1 LSTTID
7 RGQPLTLAT
16 PSLDVRL
23 PYVASSYAYERRQT
37 REVMVGKV
45 GVGGNNPIRVQ
56 SMTTTPTQDVEAT
69 LAQTIRLVEAGCE
82 IVRITTPGT
91 KDARA
96 LGEVKRRLLQMGLDV
111 PLVADIH
118 FNPSAAM
125 EAALYADKVRI
136 NPGNFADAKVFAVRE
151 YTDDQYTDEL
161 LRIEEKFAPVVVRC
175 KERGVSMRIGTN
187 HGSLSD
193 RIMNRFG
200 DTPEG
205 MVESALEFA
214 ALCRN
219 YDYHDIIFSMKASN
233 PKVMIAAYRLL
244 VARLD
249 ALGWNYPLHL
259 GVTEAGNAEDGR
271 IKSAIGIGSLLDD
284 GLGDTVRVSLTEEPE
299 EEIPVALALVHPYNR
314 MLGFDPSKEIDRLR
328 LKDATL
334 QTEREQSLPDLR
346 DPYHFAP
353 RSTYEVATGQVRVG
367 GMQSVAVVSDVG
379 EPDEWPDEDLFKA
392 VAALA
397 RRKGQNAIRP
407 DLIRVPLSG
416 LKDIEPLAEE
426 LRRRSEEE
434 DPSAGKSALGLL
446 VDAGDD
452 YAGAVLVAPRVAGI
466 GGIELSAN
474 LESINWPGYE
484 EAVKAALAAK
494 VSLWLRAHST
504 CLTDTDSL
512 RMEKGVPTQ
521 TVNRLLEMAERA
533 HRLGHRGLVLSL
545 GTLTSLPSVTVRA
558 YRLLSSKLTEAGRKY
573 PIHVPTL
580 HHGLGR
586 SFPSSDPNVGLITP
600 SIEIGSLLCDGI
612 GNSVEIT
619 TRGTPDERVALA
631 FNILQASSSRVIKA
645 EFVAC
650 PSCGR
655 TLFDLQETTERIKSA
670 TGHLRGVKIAVMGCI
685 VNGLGELADA
695 DFGYMGGAP
704 GKINLFVGKECIEK
718 GVPTEQAV
726 DRLIDL
732 IKTHG
737 KWVEPTTR

>member
-1 LSTTID
+1 
-7 RGQPLTLAT
+7 
-16 PSLDVRL
+16 
-23 PYVASSYAYERRQT
+23 
-37 REVMVGKV
+37 
-45 GVGGNNPIRVQ
+45 
-56 SMTTTPTQDVEAT
+56 MTTTPTQDVEAT

-161 LRIEEKFAPVVVRC
+161 LRIEEKFAPVVRRC
-175 KERGVSMRIGTN
+175 KERGISIRIGTN

-299 EEIPVALALVHPYNR
+299 FEIPVAFELVKPYNSLLQNASVAFR
-314 MLGFDPSKEIDRLR
+314 EDR
-328 LKDATL
+328 
-334 QTEREQSLPDLR
+334 EPLPDLR

-353 RSTYEVATGQVRVG
+353 RPTYEVATGAVKVG
-367 GMQSVAVVSDVG
+367 RLQAVSVVADPGLQPYDNAFAEVA
-379 EPDEWPDEDLFKA
+379 DLAK
-392 VAALA
+392 
-397 RRKGQNAIRP
+397 RKGQNAIRP
-407 DLIRVPLSG
+407 DIIRVPISSLN
-416 LKDIEPLAEE
+416 DIAPLAEE
-426 LRRRSEEE
+426 LKRRSEEE
-434 DPSAGKSALGLL
+434 DPSAGKSALALIAEATPSPETL
-446 VDAGDD
+446 SIIPQLAG
-452 YAGAVLVAPRVAGI
+452 VAGL
-466 GGIELSAN
+466 GISFPVD
-474 LESINWPGYE
+474 LEHDWEMYGE
-484 EAVKAALAAK
+484 CVKAAIAAHIP
-494 VSLWLRAHST
+494 LWLKAENDWQDSKQYTEVIGGTATFPEVDLVLDMARRAH
-504 CLTDTDSL
+504 D
-512 RMEKGVPTQ
+512 
-521 TVNRLLEMAERA
+521 
-533 HRLGHRGLVLSL
+533 LGHRGLVLSVDDFDS
-545 GTLTSLPSVTVRA
+545 TPSYVVRA
-558 YRLLSSKLTEAGRKY
+558 NRLLASHLAGLGRKY
-573 PIHVPTL
+573 PIHLVTNA
-580 HHGLGR
+580 GDFGR
-586 SFPSSDPNVGLITP
+586 SVYGNGVSTRENQDTWLIGA
-600 SIEIGSLLCDGI
+600 SLKLGSLLCDGI
-612 GNSVEIT
+612 GQSIEVNGGGSA
-619 TRGTPDERVALA
+619 DERVALA
-631 FNILQASSSRVIKA
+631 FNILQASGSRVIKA

-737 KWVEPTTR
+737 KWVEPTAR